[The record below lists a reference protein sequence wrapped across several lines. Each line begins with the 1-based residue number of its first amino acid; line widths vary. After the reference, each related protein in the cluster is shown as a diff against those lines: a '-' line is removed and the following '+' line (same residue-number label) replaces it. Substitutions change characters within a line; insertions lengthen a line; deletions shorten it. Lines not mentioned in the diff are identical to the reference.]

1 MAESQTTAFEEK
13 KKPSSNII
21 LYVIIGILVICIIA
35 MGINSGMFSTKEN
48 CNEAEENEE
57 EQDKN
62 GYIEIDAQTLGYEFS
77 QNLDTAERKYLN
89 KNVKITSGSF
99 YKVYTDKAVDS
110 GEVIGQY
117 IIIFGKSDMDNII
130 SAGNDVLLAQEIES
144 EAYPRRISCYPTD
157 KNDLQGHK
165 MGDKITITG
174 KVLEYSGYGDG
185 DGIHIENC
193 DVL

>member
-35 MGINSGMFSTKEN
+35 MGISSGMFSTKEN

-89 KNVKITSGSF
+89 KNVKITSG
-99 YKVYTDKAVDS
+99 
-110 GEVIGQY
+110 
-117 IIIFGKSDMDNII
+117 
-130 SAGNDVLLAQEIES
+130 
-144 EAYPRRISCYPTD
+144 
-157 KNDLQGHK
+157 
-165 MGDKITITG
+165 
-174 KVLEYSGYGDG
+174 
-185 DGIHIENC
+185 
-193 DVL
+193 